1 MRTLATPLFL
11 FSSLVAWGQARNA
24 NWVFSDGMWM
34 HFADS
39 TMAMLPSP
47 YSSSSR
53 SACISDTS
61 GQFLLLADDSGIRDA
76 QFNLLA
82 GASAA
87 ELGWNAPNGN
97 YLILPMPGA
106 QQRYLVLVNEMPPDA
121 RAGFVEVDLAENG
134 GAGAVVAPGTTWY
147 MQHTTAKLTATTDAA
162 GEGYWIA
169 QHADS
174 GDALL
179 AFHLS
184 NAGLDPV
191 PVTSHAGRPYVAE
204 TSNPINADL
213 QRPMK
218 FSSTGHLLGAI
229 TMRNDLDSNA
239 IELFHFNRET
249 GSFSHL
255 AQLTTQ
261 RNLLDM
267 AGQVQVDST
276 VRVRYLYDFDFSPDD
291 LHLYYCSW
299 DTVTPGVET
308 FFCQMELFPL
318 MEADIQQSAFSML
331 TMGVEAMPGPDQLGS
346 RLLMAP
352 DGSLYYRELTGPWP
366 WGVEILQVYALPS
379 SMGIFSGPDRVPLY
393 DFFALPSAP
402 YANFVG
408 SLPNVCKRYVDSTP
422 LVTGLRAQVEEATAL
437 RVWPNPAVGPI
448 NLHVSGDAMPTLV
461 KWRDLLGNNLGET
474 PVLGHGTIIPVPRQ
488 GLPPGV
494 YMLEIMAGTRSLGF
508 ARVLCL

>member
-11 FSSLVAWGQARNA
+11 LASMVACGQARNA

-39 TMAMLPSP
+39 AMAMVPSP
-47 YSSSSR
+47 YNSSSR
-53 SACISDTS
+53 SACISDIS
-61 GQFLLLADDSGIRDA
+61 GQFLLLADDTGIRDA

-82 GASAA
+82 GGSAA
-87 ELGWNAPNGN
+87 ELGWNVPNGN
-97 YLILPMPGA
+97 YLILPMPA
-106 QQRYLVLVNEMPPDA
+106 APQRYLVLVNEMPPDA
-121 RAGFVEVDLAENG
+121 RAGYVEVDLAENG

-184 NAGLDPV
+184 IAGLDPV
-191 PVTSHAGRPYVAE
+191 PVTSHAGRSYVAQ

-249 GSFSHL
+249 GSFNHL

-261 RNLLDM
+261 RNFLDM
-267 AGQVQVDST
+267 EGQVHEDNL
-276 VRVRYLYDFDFSPDD
+276 VRIRYFYDLDFSSDD
-291 LHLYYCSW
+291 LHLYYDSW
-299 DTVTPGVET
+299 DTVGTGIQPY
-308 FFCQMELFPL
+308 FCQVELSN
-318 MEADIQQSAFSML
+318 MTEAAMQRSAFVLFGS
-331 TMGVEAMPGPDQLGS
+331 GVEAMPGPDQLGN
-346 RLLMAP
+346 RLMVAP
-352 DGSLYYRELTGPWP
+352 DGFAYLRQRTGPSP
-366 WGVEILQVYALPS
+366 WGVSIVQVFALPS
-379 SMGIFSGPDRVPLY
+379 SMGLFSGPDKVPLY
-393 DFFALPSAP
+393 ETESFPPAP

-408 SLPNVCKRYVDSTP
+408 PLPNLCKRYVDSTP
-422 LVTGLRAQVEEATAL
+422 LVTHAQVPRANNL
-437 RVWPNPAVGPI
+437 FKVWPNPMLEQMTISVVGRER
-448 NLHVSGDAMPTLV
+448 PTRM
-461 KWRDLLGNNLGET
+461 KWYDLLGNTVRET
-474 PVLGHGTIIPVPRQ
+474 PVQDEGGIIRVQRQ
-488 GLPPGV
+488 GLPAGV
-494 YMLEIMAGTRSLGF
+494 YLVEMVAGACSLGF
-508 ARVLCL
+508 IRVMCR